1 MYSSVES
8 RWTVQAAQ
16 RRRSH
21 HSKTHSSA
29 SQLLPVFSTA
39 LSSDCFSVS
48 PSCSKFTLLPN
59 TVARNL
65 KTCSVLTIGHP
76 VGVTVTLQWSSSL
89 ALSSVFT
96 QPPWHASDA
105 GLSLWKARE
114 NCEIGRTAF
123 SLPSQSYN
131 PTFTASSLSLS
142 LSRTHSFSHT
152 VTHTLTAPVLHSHP
166 IHDRRSPPRG
176 DMRASPPARLWS
188 TLLPVIMSICSFLFV
203 YFTLVVTQ
211 PAE

>member
-1 MYSSVES
+1 MSAPVYSSVQS
-8 RWTVQAAQ
+8 RWIVQAAQ

-39 LSSDCFSVS
+39 LSFDCFSVS

-59 TVARNL
+59 TKL
-65 KTCSVLTIGHP
+65 KTCSVLTSGHP
-76 VGVTVTLQWSSSL
+76 VGVTVTLQWSL

-96 QPPWHASDA
+96 QPPWHTSDA

-123 SLPSQSYN
+123 SLPSQSYD
-131 PTFTASSLSLS
+131 PTFTALLSPSLYLYLS
-142 LSRTHSFSHT
+142 PSHTHSH
-152 VTHTLTAPVLHSHP
+152 THTDSSSPTFPSHSWSQE
-166 IHDRRSPPRG
+166 SP
-176 DMRASPPARLWS
+176 
-188 TLLPVIMSICSFLFV
+188 
-203 YFTLVVTQ
+203 
-211 PAE
+211 